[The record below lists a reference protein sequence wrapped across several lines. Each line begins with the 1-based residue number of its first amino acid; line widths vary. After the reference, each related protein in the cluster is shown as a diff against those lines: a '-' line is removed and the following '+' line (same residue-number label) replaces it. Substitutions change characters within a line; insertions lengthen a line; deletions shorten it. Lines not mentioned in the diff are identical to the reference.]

1 MWRKEQPKVC
11 ALGSEALPW
20 LEYLHEAAAAD
31 PGCAEGGPRH
41 PGHATATAA
50 WAALPGVTPGPP
62 TFPGGGG
69 GVRPEVAQD
78 AAFKNLVEPLPRV
91 SSFQPAVG
99 SMALK
104 GIGPRPTAPVR
115 ASAGCGQQEPGR
127 RGRLDWGCA
136 LPAWSHLGWEPP
148 LLPVC
153 HSGCIPEHGAGRRVT
168 HPACRGTFGGLRK
181 AVRDRF
187 ALQGGTGDFP

>member
-1 MWRKEQPKVC
+1 M
-11 ALGSEALPW
+11 
-20 LEYLHEAAAAD
+20 
-31 PGCAEGGPRH
+31 
-41 PGHATATAA
+41 
-50 WAALPGVTPGPP
+50 
-62 TFPGGGG
+62 
-69 GVRPEVAQD
+69 RPEVAQD

-136 LPAWSHLGWEPP
+136 LPAWSRLGWEPP

-168 HPACRGTFGGLRK
+168 QDPLAMCHVGAPRQLPGRRLCGCLLGWLLLASLRRRLTASSDWWAAAQRVQAVGREALWACVPVCE
-181 AVRDRF
+181 AVCLCEVWG
-187 ALQGGTGDFP
+187 A